1 LGQKTHPIGF
11 RLGVIKSWNSKWFAG
26 KDFASFI
33 YEDMM
38 VKRYINARLENA
50 GLAKVEILRA
60 PKKVT
65 VDIHTSR
72 PGIVI
77 GRKGAEVDKL
87 REELQLLTNKDISL
101 NIIEVKKP
109 ELNARLVA
117 DSVARQLEGRVSYR
131 RAMKKSIAAT
141 MKMGAEGVKI
151 ICKGRLAGAE
161 IARTEKY
168 MDGRVPLHTLRAD
181 IDYST
186 STAHTT
192 YGCIGV
198 KVWICRQMVMGA
210 GELAVKD
217 EIDKSLTERPEIEM
231 PSRKER
237 RRREDKGRKRRPR
250 GRVRRP
256 ADRTAEGRGGDRRD
270 SGGRGA
276 EAGPSPGRKPDARP
290 VSRPGKP
297 DARPA
302 RRPGKPD
309 ARPARRPGKPDAR
322 PARKPGKPQ
331 TDSGKADA
339 ADKRPR
345 AKGESPPAKKKGE

>member
-1 LGQKTHPIGF
+1 MGQKTHPIGF

-26 KDFASFI
+26 SKFANFI

-38 VKRYINARLENA
+38 VKKYINARLDNA

-77 GRKGAEVDKL
+77 GRKGSEVDKL
-87 REELQLLTNKDISL
+87 REELQLLTKKDISL

-117 DSVARQLEGRVSYR
+117 DSIARQLEGRVSYR
-131 RAMKKSIAAT
+131 RAMKKAIAAS
-141 MKMGAEGVKI
+141 MKMGADGIKVV
-151 ICKGRLAGAE
+151 CGGRLAGAE
-161 IARTEKY
+161 IARSEKY

-181 IDYST
+181 IDYAT

-198 KVWICRQMVMGA
+198 KVWICRGMVHGA
-210 GELAVKD
+210 GEMAVKE
-217 EIDKSLTERPEIEM
+217 EIDKGATERQEIEM
-231 PSRKER
+231 PARRDR
-237 RRREDKGRKRRPR
+237 RRDDKSRKRRPR

-256 ADRTAEGRGGDRRD
+256 DARGDSRGEGGRPPRSEGSDQPRRDGDAGRGGRRGGGRHDDRPGRGDRREPLPRRDGGGADVRD
-270 SGGRGA
+270 SG
-276 EAGPSPGRKPDARP
+276 
-290 VSRPGKP
+290 
-297 DARPA
+297 
-302 RRPGKPD
+302 
-309 ARPARRPGKPDAR
+309 
-322 PARKPGKPQ
+322 
-331 TDSGKADA
+331 
-339 ADKRPR
+339 
-345 AKGESPPAKKKGE
+345 KKGGPPQPKKDATPPDDKKS